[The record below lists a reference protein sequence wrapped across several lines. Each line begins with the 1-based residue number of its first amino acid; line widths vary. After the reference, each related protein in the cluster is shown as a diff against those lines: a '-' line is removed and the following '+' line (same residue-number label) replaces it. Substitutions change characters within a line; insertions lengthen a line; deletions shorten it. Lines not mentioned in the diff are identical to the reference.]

1 MEREVMEYDVVI
13 VGGGPSGLSAAIK
26 LAQLAKE
33 NNKPLEGKYKRV
45 YHSEDGTKMT
55 WYYDTNRT
63 TNGPVKVDISYP
75 KDYDF
80 RTFEEKLHQRNSE
93 TDKLKNLSVND
104 FENNNDFCILNNIYK

>member
-1 MEREVMEYDVVI
+1 MTENR
-13 VGGGPSGLSAAIK
+13 GRP
-26 LAQLAKE
+26 KE

-80 RTFEEKLHQRNSE
+80 RTFEEKLRDENKKVPL
-93 TDKLKNLSVND
+93 TKRKYLNPANDKLVGYTRARALG
-104 FENNNDFCILNNIYK
+104 II